1 MNDLTDELANLTRA
15 SGAEQGPAAEMERLA
30 EKVKRFRQARRLSL
44 RDLAS
49 LTGMSASFLSQFERG
64 KTGASTS
71 TLMQIANAL
80 GISVADLFDER
91 AASTHKVLKRAM
103 RPALPVSDG
112 YRKTLLSQR
121 PLHDFEVYVGEFE
134 VGGSTGDEPYTH
146 GNSHEMVLVLRGVIQ
161 VELSGVRHVLEE
173 GDSLEYPT
181 STPHRA
187 ANIGNARAEVMWI
200 ISPPT
205 TSPQYLDQYVT
216 WEPPTPA

>member
-1 MNDLTDELANLTRA
+1 
-15 SGAEQGPAAEMERLA
+15 
-30 EKVKRFRQARRLSL
+30 
-44 RDLAS
+44 LAS

-91 AASTHKVLKRAM
+91 ATSTHRVLKRAM
-103 RPALPVSDG
+103 RPALPISDG

-121 PLHDFEVYVGEFE
+121 PLQDFEVYVGEFE

-216 WEPPTPA
+216 WEPPNPA